1 MKARDRYTQLSRGR
15 SQFLDTAVE
24 CSRLTLPYLVQED
37 LSSRPGHQKLATP
50 WQSVGSK
57 AVVNLAAKLMLAL
70 LPPQTSFFKLQIR
83 DDKLGEEIDPTVK
96 SELDLSFSKMERM
109 VMDYINASSDRVVVH
124 QALKHLIVSGNALI
138 YMGKEGLKNYPLNR
152 YVVNRDGN
160 GNICEIVT
168 KELISRRILSQDLPE
183 LALPT
188 PAVNSPGDDGYKT
201 GSDDTDVE
209 VYTYVKMDENSG
221 RWIWHQEAFDKI
233 IPGSRS
239 TAPKSANPWLVLRFN
254 TVDGEDYGRG
264 RVEEFLGDIRS
275 LEGLSQ
281 ALVEGSAAAAKVVFL
296 VSPSSTTK
304 PKTIADAGNGAIVQ
318 GRPDDVGVIQVGK
331 TADFRTAAEQ
341 MQNLERRISDAFLI
355 LQVRQSERTTA
366 EEVRL
371 TQMEL
376 EAQLGGLFS
385 LLTVEFL
392 VPYLNR
398 TLHILQR
405 NREIPKIPKD
415 LVRPEIVA
423 GVNALGRGQD
433 QQSLVSFIQTIAQTM
448 GPDVMAKFLD
458 PSEYIKRLAA
468 AQGIDVLNLV
478 KSPETMEAEKQK
490 QMQQAQQQMLLQ
502 QAGQLAGTPMM
513 DPSKNPGMNK
523 MIQDGYN
530 QMTGND
536 NEQTIPPDEGTEQ
549 EALPSEGFET

>member
-24 CSRLTLPYLVQED
+24 CSRLTLPYLIQED
-37 LSSRPGHQKLATP
+37 LSSQPTHRKLATP

-57 AVVNLAAKLMLAL
+57 CVVNLAAKLMLAL

-83 DDKLGEEIDPTVK
+83 DDKLGEEIPREIR

-109 VMDYINASSDRVVVH
+109 VMDYINASSDRVIVH

-138 YMGKEGLKNYPLNR
+138 FMGKEGLKNYPLNR
-152 YVVNRDGN
+152 YVINRDGN
-160 GNICEIVT
+160 GNVCEIVT
-168 KELISRRILSQDLPE
+168 KELISRKILAMDLPE
-183 LALPT
+183 PLP
-188 PAVNSPGDDGYKT
+188 NSPGDDSYKT
-201 GSDDTDVE
+201 GSDDHDVE
-209 VYTYVKMDENSG
+209 VYTYVRLDDNG
-221 RWIWHQEAFDKI
+221 RWVWHQEALDRI

-239 TAPKSANPWLVLRFN
+239 TAPKTANPWLTLRFN
-254 TVDGEDYGRG
+254 TVEGEDYGRG

-281 ALVEGSAAAAKVVFL
+281 ALVEGSAAASKVVFL

-318 GRPDDVGVIQVGK
+318 GRPEDVGVVQVGK

-341 MQNLERRISDAFLI
+341 INTLERRISDAFL
-355 LQVRQSERTTA
+355 LLNVRQSERTTA

-376 EAQLGGLFS
+376 EQQLGGLFS

-392 VPYLNR
+392 IPYLNR

-405 NREIPKIPKD
+405 NRELPKIPKD
-415 LVRPEIVA
+415 LVRPQIVA

-433 QQSLVSFIQTIAQTM
+433 QQSLIMFIQTLTQTL
-448 GPDVMAKFLD
+448 GPETIGQFLD
-458 PSEYIKRLAA
+458 PGEYIKRLAA

-478 KSPETMEAEKQK
+478 KTQETMEQER
-490 QMQQAQQQMLLQ
+490 MQQQQMMQQQSLLE
-502 QAGQLAGTPMM
+502 QAGQLANSPMA
-513 DPSKNPGMNK
+513 DPSKNPAVGEVMSQATDQLQN
-523 MIQDGYN
+523 N
-530 QMTGND
+530 AE
-536 NEQTIPPDEGTEQ
+536 EQTIPSPEG
-549 EALPSEGFET
+549 G

>member
-1 MKARDRYTQLSRGR
+1 MKARDRYTQLSNGR
-15 SQFLDTAVE
+15 TQFLDTAVE

-37 LSSRPGHQKLATP
+37 LTSRPSHQKLHTP
-50 WQSVGSK
+50 WQSVGAK
-57 AVVNLAAKLMLAL
+57 CTVNLAAKLMLAL
-70 LPPQTSFFKLQIR
+70 IPPQTTFFKLQVR
-83 DDKLGEEIDPTVK
+83 DDKLGQDLPREIR

-109 VMDYINASSDRVVVH
+109 VMDYINGSSDRVVVH

-138 YMGKEGLKNYPLNR
+138 FMGKDGLKNYPLNR
-152 YVVNRDGN
+152 FVVNRDGN
-160 GNICEIVT
+160 GNVCEIVT
-168 KELISRRILSQDLPE
+168 KELISRKMLGTDLPE
-183 LALPT
+183 SLPN
-188 PAVNSPGDDGYKT
+188 APGDDGYKT
-201 GSDDTDVE
+201 GSDDQDVE
-209 VYTYVKMDENSG
+209 VYTYVRLDNNG
-221 RWIWHQEAFDKI
+221 RWVWHQEAFDKI
-233 IPGSRS
+233 IPGTRS
-239 TAPKSANPWLVLRFN
+239 TAPKNTSPWLVLRFN

-281 ALVEGSAAAAKVVFL
+281 AIVEGSAAASKVVFL

-318 GRPDDVGVIQVGK
+318 GRPEDVAVIQVGK

-341 MQNLERRISDAFLI
+341 MQQLERRINEAFLV
-355 LQVRQSERTTA
+355 LTVRQSERTTA

-376 EAQLGGLFS
+376 EKQLGGLFS

-392 VPYLNR
+392 IPYLNR

-405 NREIPKIPKD
+405 NKEIPKIPKD

-423 GVNALGRGQD
+423 GVIALGRGQD
-433 QQSLVSFIQTIAQTM
+433 QQSLVSFITTIAQTM
-448 GPDVMAKFLD
+448 GPEIMGKFLD

-478 KSPETMEAEKQK
+478 KSEETLQEEQ
-490 QMQQAQQQMLLQ
+490 QQQQQQAMAQELMKNS
-502 QAGQLAGTPMM
+502 GSLASAPLA
-513 DPSKNPGMNK
+513 DPSKNPALGRGLN
-523 MIQDGYN
+523 DGYDQLNGNN
-530 QMTGND
+530 QGESPDTGA
-536 NEQTIPPDEGTEQ
+536 EEAPPEG
-549 EALPSEGFET
+549 

>member
-1 MKARDRYTQLSRGR
+1 MKARDRYTQLTRGR

-37 LSSRPGHQKLATP
+37 LSSRPTHQKLHTP

-57 AVVNLAAKLMLAL
+57 SVVNLAAKLMLAL
-70 LPPQTSFFKLQIR
+70 LPPQTTFFKLQIR
-83 DDKLGEEIDPTVK
+83 DDKLGEEIAPEVR
-96 SELDLSFSKMERM
+96 SELDLTFSKLERM
-109 VMDYINASSDRVVVH
+109 VMDHINASSDRVVGH

-138 YMGKEGLKNYPLNR
+138 FMGKDGLKNYHLQR

-168 KELISRRILSQDLPE
+168 KELISRKMLGTDLPE
-183 LALPT
+183 PLP
-188 PAVNSPGDDGYKT
+188 NSPGDDGYKT
-201 GSDDTDVE
+201 GSDDQDVE
-209 VYTYVKMDENSG
+209 VYTYVRLDENG
-221 RWIWHQEAFDKI
+221 RWVWHQEALDMI
-233 IPGSRS
+233 LPNSRS
-239 TAPKSANPWLVLRFN
+239 TAPKNTSPWLVLRFN

-281 ALVEGSAAAAKVVFL
+281 ALVEGSAAASKVVFL

-331 TADFRTAAEQ
+331 TADFRTAQEQ
-341 MQNLERRISDAFLI
+341 MMNLEKRIGEAFLV

-366 EEVRL
+366 EEVRM

-376 EAQLGGLFS
+376 EQQLGGLFS

-392 VPYLNR
+392 IPYLNR

-405 NREIPKIPKD
+405 TNVLPKLPKD

-433 QQSLVSFIQTIAQTM
+433 QQSLVMFIQTIAQTM
-448 GPDVMAKFLD
+448 GPEVMAKFLN
-458 PSEYIKRLAA
+458 PGEYIKRLAA

-478 KSPETMEAEKQK
+478 KTAETMEQEKQ
-490 QMQQAQQQMLLQ
+490 QALQEQQQAAMLQ
-502 QAGQLAGTPMM
+502 QAGQFANSPMA
-513 DPSKNPGMNK
+513 DPSKNPAVGRMMN
-523 MIQDGYN
+523 DGYD
-530 QMTGND
+530 QATGQ
-536 NEQTIPPDEGTEQ
+536 NEQQAIPPDEGPTE
-549 EALPSEGFET
+549 EEFPSEGF

>member
-1 MKARDRYTQLSRGR
+1 MKARDRYNQLTKGR
-15 SQFLDTAVE
+15 TQFLHTAVE

-37 LSSRPGHQKLATP
+37 LSSRPEHQKLHTP
-50 WQSVGSK
+50 WQSVGAKS
-57 AVVNLAAKLMLAL
+57 VVNLAAKLMLAL
-70 LPPQTSFFKLQIR
+70 IPPQTSFFKLQVR
-83 DDKLGEEIDPTVK
+83 DDKLGVEFPREVK
-96 SELDLSFSKMERM
+96 SELDLSFSKMEKM
-109 VMDYINASSDRVVVH
+109 VMDYISASSDRVVVH

-138 YMGKEGLKNYPLNR
+138 FMGKEGLKNYPLNR

-160 GNICEIVT
+160 GNVCEIVT
-168 KELISRRILSQDLPE
+168 KELISRKILGQDLPVP
-183 LALPT
+183 LPN
-188 PAVNSPGDDGYKT
+188 PPGDEGYKT
-201 GSDDTDVE
+201 GSDDQDVE
-209 VYTYVKMDENSG
+209 VYTYVRLDDNG
-221 RWIWHQEAFDKI
+221 RWVWHQEAFDNI
-233 IPGSRS
+233 LPGSRS
-239 TAPKSANPWLVLRFN
+239 TAPKNTSPWLVLRFN

-281 ALVEGSAAAAKVVFL
+281 ALVEGSAAASKVVFL

-341 MQNLERRISDAFLI
+341 MQNLERRIGEAFLV
-355 LQVRQSERTTA
+355 LSVRESERTTA

-376 EAQLGGLFS
+376 EQQLGGLFS

-415 LVRPEIVA
+415 LVRPQIVA

-433 QQSLVSFIQTIAQTM
+433 QQSLVQFAQTLAATM
-448 GPDVMAKFLD
+448 GPEVIAKYLD
-458 PSEYIKRLAA
+458 PGEYVKRLAA

-478 KSPETMEAEKQK
+478 KTPETMAAEKQ
-490 QMQQAQQQMLLQ
+490 QQQQEYAQQSMVD
-502 QAGQLAGTPMM
+502 QASAFAKAPGM
-513 DPSKNPGMNK
+513 DPSKNPAIGRALN
-523 MIQDGYN
+523 DGYD
-530 QMTGND
+530 QLND
-536 NEQTIPPDEGTEQ
+536 NSQGEPPDQGAEETPPEG
-549 EALPSEGFET
+549 

>member
-1 MKARDRYTQLSRGR
+1 MKARDRYSQLTRGR
-15 SQFLDTAVE
+15 TQFLHTAVE

-37 LSSRPGHQKLATP
+37 LSSRPEHQKLHTP

-57 AVVNLAAKLMLAL
+57 SVVNLAAKLMLAL
-70 LPPQTSFFKLQIR
+70 IPPQTTFFKLQIR
-83 DDKLGEEIDPTVK
+83 DDKLGEEIAPEVK
-96 SELDLSFSKMERM
+96 SELDLSFSKLERM

-138 YMGKEGLKNYPLNR
+138 FMGKDGLKNYPLNR

-168 KELISRRILSQDLPE
+168 KELISRRILAQDLPE
-183 LALPT
+183 ALPESL
-188 PAVNSPGDDGYKT
+188 PNSPGDDGYKT

-209 VYTYVKMDENSG
+209 VYTYVRKDESSG
-221 RWIWHQEAFDKI
+221 RWIWHQEAFDRI

-239 TAPKSANPWLVLRFN
+239 TAPKNTSPWLVLRFN

-281 ALVEGSAAAAKVVFL
+281 ALVEGSAAASKVVFL

-341 MQNLERRISDAFLI
+341 MQNLERRINEAFLV

-376 EAQLGGLFS
+376 EQQLGGLFS

-405 NREIPKIPKD
+405 TNQLPKIPKD

-433 QQSLVSFIQTIAQTM
+433 QQSLVSFITTIANTM
-448 GPDVMAKFLD
+448 GPEVMAKFLD
-458 PSEYIKRLAA
+458 ASEYIKRLAA

-478 KSPETMEAEKQK
+478 KSPETMAQEKQQ
-490 QMQQAQQQMLLQ
+490 QMQQMQQQELLK
-502 QAGQLAGTPMM
+502 QAGQLASAPMA
-513 DPSKNPGMNK
+513 DPSKNPAMGRSLN
-523 MIQDGYN
+523 DGYDQLN
-530 QMTGND
+530 GN
-536 NEQTIPPDEGTEQ
+536 NETIPPDQGETEEDFTPEG
-549 EALPSEGFET
+549 L

>member
-1 MKARDRYTQLSRGR
+1 MKARDRYSQLTRGR
-15 SQFLDTAVE
+15 TQFLHTAVE

-37 LSSRPGHQKLATP
+37 LSSRPEHQKLHTP
-50 WQSVGSK
+50 WQSVGAK
-57 AVVNLAAKLMLAL
+57 CTVNLAAKLMLAL
-70 LPPQTSFFKLQIR
+70 IPPQTTFFKLQVR
-83 DDKLGEEIDPTVK
+83 DDKLGVEFPREVK

-109 VMDYINASSDRVVVH
+109 VMDYINASSDRVIVH

-138 YMGKEGLKNYPLNR
+138 FMGKDGLKNYPLNR

-160 GNICEIVT
+160 GHVCEIVT
-168 KELISRRILSQDLPE
+168 KELISRKMLELDLPE
-183 LALPT
+183 SLP
-188 PAVNSPGDDGYKT
+188 NSPGDDGYST
-201 GSDDTDVE
+201 GSKDQDVE
-209 VYTYVKMDENSG
+209 VYTYVRLDDNG
-221 RWIWHQEAFDKI
+221 RWVWHQEAFDRI

-239 TAPKSANPWLVLRFN
+239 TAPKNTSPWLVLRFN

-281 ALVEGSAAAAKVVFL
+281 ALVEGSAAASKVVFL

-341 MQNLERRISDAFLI
+341 MQNLERRISDAFLV

-376 EAQLGGLFS
+376 EQQLGGLFS

-392 VPYLNR
+392 IPYLNR

-405 NREIPKIPKD
+405 NRELPKIPKD
-415 LVRPEIVA
+415 VVRPEIVA

-433 QQSLVSFIQTIAQTM
+433 QQSLVTFIQTIAQTM
-448 GPDVMAKFLD
+448 GPEIMAKFLD

-468 AQGIDVLNLV
+468 SQGIDVLNLV
-478 KSPETMEAEKQK
+478 KSPETMQQEKQA
-490 QMQQAQQQMLLQ
+490 QMQQAQQQALMQ
-502 QAGQLAGTPMM
+502 QAGQLASAPMM
-513 DPSKNPGMNK
+513 DPSKNPAMGRTLN
-523 MIQDGYN
+523 DGYDQLTGQNGNN
-530 QMTGND
+530 QG
-536 NEQTIPPDEGTEQ
+536 EPPDTGEEEAPPEGE
-549 EALPSEGFET
+549 